1 MFSGSKTGGT
11 KAPAIHVH
19 SMNYSHRSLIHAV
32 ATHVN
37 YNITR
42 QILTAS
48 WGEPDSAMYVAS
60 RAVCDMCDYV
70 YEILRTV

>member
-1 MFSGSKTGGT
+1 MSSGSKTGGT

-37 YNITR
+37 YNTIISNTLNF
-42 QILTAS
+42 IIN
-48 WGEPDSAMYVAS
+48 DMIVF
-60 RAVCDMCDYV
+60 RA
-70 YEILRTV
+70 TV